1 MEYIPAIS
9 SRYLPSPA
17 VTEPEYEVVTNPD
30 VANIGTY
37 YEKVDNNYV
46 KTSDSE
52 LVEGKTYYVVK
63 A

>member
-9 SRYLPSPA
+9 RYLPSPV
-17 VTEPEYEVVTNPD
+17 VTEPEYEAVANPD

-37 YEKVDNNYV
+37 YEKVGDNYV